1 MSSDPYTGTLTVGTG
16 SVTGQTTISTIQSDS
31 NSTSSPSTVTITS
44 PLLQVLQLSGA
55 NPSSNVMEVTE
66 NATIQGS
73 LTVKTNATTKT
84 LTTAMDSTGV
94 DTTDAFL
101 GMICFLFMMEKG
113 NGGGFFIFLTL
124 NENKL
129 QIIIMF

>member
-84 LTTAMDSTGV
+84 LTTTGTASFTNMNISGQFLVQGV
-94 DTTDAFL
+94 DVLAL
-101 GMICFLFMMEKG
+101 R
-113 NGGGFFIFLTL
+113 N
-124 NENKL
+124 
-129 QIIIMF
+129 QIMQLV